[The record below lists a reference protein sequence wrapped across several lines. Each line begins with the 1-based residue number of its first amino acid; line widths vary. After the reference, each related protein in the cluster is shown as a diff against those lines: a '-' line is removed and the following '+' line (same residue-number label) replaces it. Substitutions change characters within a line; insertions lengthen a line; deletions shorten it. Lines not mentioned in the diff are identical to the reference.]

1 MHNTYDKIFD
11 VESFK
16 KALSLLGFDAFWA
29 NFIQTYVHKKRPDL
43 EPIPGKFDIDI
54 SSDYF
59 SLDNIGDLYEIA
71 LEHVNK
77 ISKKELGQYY
87 TPKDTADFMAKK
99 ILSMYTND
107 APIADVCCG
116 TGNLIISI
124 LQNMPKQD
132 ALNALLNKKLYL
144 YDLDNWAIQ
153 VAVMKI
159 AILLLP
165 YGAKKIYNNIQYYLH
180 CEIGNFLGENIN
192 LPANCS
198 VISNPPY
205 GRLPKNTSLWFDCET
220 YITNEMFAVFVEK
233 IAKQSQNSVIISPQS
248 FLGSNKFSILRR
260 VLSRYG
266 GVIYAF
272 DNVPA
277 SIFNGKKHGIFNTN
291 SANSVRAAITI
302 IDNKNKGFR
311 ITPLLRFKNCERVL
325 LFNHLDNFLGNSIYS
340 DESPWLKVPKTLE
353 TLVQNLKGS
362 KYHVSD
368 FITQEPNTYKLT
380 IPSTPRYF
388 VTASARNL
396 VRGSAIEIYAKDEA
410 AFNKLYIVLN
420 STISYLWWRIC
431 DGGIT
436 ITKETLLNIPVPK
449 LTTDLDLIVQEGKKL
464 ENSCVKIKLNAG
476 KSNENIKFPDAY
488 RNKLNMYILES
499 LNSIDVQTALHSLHS
514 NALKLILETWT

>member
-1 MHNTYDKIFD
+1 MHNTFDKIFD
-11 VESFK
+11 IESFK
-16 KALSLLGFDAFWA
+16 QTLSLLGFDTFWA

-43 EPIPGKFDIDI
+43 ESVPGNFDIDI
-54 SSDYF
+54 SSDCF
-59 SLDNIGDLYEIA
+59 SLDNLGQLYEIS

-107 APIADVCCG
+107 NPIADVCCG

-124 LQNMPKQD
+124 LQNMHKQD

-144 YDLDNWAIQ
+144 YDLDNWAVQ

-180 CEIGNFLGENIN
+180 CEIGNFLGDNIN

-220 YITNEMFAVFVEK
+220 YITNEMFAVFIEK

-248 FLGSNKFSILRR
+248 FLGSNKYSILRR
-260 VLSRYG
+260 FLSQYG
-266 GVIYAF
+266 GAIYAF

-291 SANSVRAAITI
+291 SANSVRAAITV

-311 ITPLLRFKNCERVL
+311 TTPLLRFKNCERVL
-325 LFNHLDNFLGNSIYS
+325 LFNHLDKFLGNSIYS
-340 DESPWLKVPKTLE
+340 NESPWLKVPKTLE
-353 TLVQNLKGS
+353 TLVQNLKES
-362 KYHVSD
+362 KHHVSD
-368 FITQEPNTYKLT
+368 LITQEPNAYKLT

-388 VTASARNL
+388 VTASSRNL
-396 VRGSAIEIYAKDEA
+396 VRGGAIEIYAKDEA
-410 AFNKLYIVLN
+410 AFDKLYILLN

-436 ITKETLLNIPVPK
+436 ITKETLLNIPVPNMKTK
-449 LTTDLDLIVQEGKKL
+449 LGTIVQEGKLL
-464 ENSCVKIKLNAG
+464 EKSCTKIKKNAG
-476 KSNENIKFPDAY
+476 KSNENIKFPDSY
-488 RNKLNMYILES
+488 RKKLNTYILEM
-499 LNSIDVQTALHSLHS
+499 LNSTDAQNALHALHS